1 MLWIAPESW
10 GRGGRGRQKGDARTV
25 KGGAAKKFTLCPR
38 GGPSIVK
45 EPRAVAP
52 FLPEPAH
59 GGRHRCTRTRP
70 SIESLRPRAAP
81 RRPTPHPKPLPARTP
96 RRRAAV
102 DNSRPSACRRLQADR
117 ALHLLVALSPRPPY
131 LRAPFCAAASVPRPI
146 APLRLAPRAASR
158 RREVHRTSSSRSG
171 LWAAVGMEGPAH
183 GASDGGLASGGA
195 AGGVV
200 PWRVKVW
207 RAGTAG

>member
-10 GRGGRGRQKGDARTV
+10 GRGGRGRQKGDVRTV

-81 RRPTPHPKPLPARTP
+81 RRPMPHPKPLGIAPPWTTP
-96 RRRAAV
+96 GLLLAGGCRPTVRCISYRRSRRGRRA
-102 DNSRPSACRRLQADR
+102 
-117 ALHLLVALSPRPPY
+117 PY
-131 LRAPFCAAASVPRPI
+131 LRAPFCAVASVPRPI
-146 APLRLAPRAASR
+146 APLRLAPRATSR
-158 RREVHRTSSSRSG
+158 RREVHRASRSRSG
-171 LWAAVGMEGPAH
+171 LWAAAGMAGPAH
-183 GASDGGLASGGA
+183 GASDGGSASGGA
-195 AGGVV
+195 AAGVV

>member
-10 GRGGRGRQKGDARTV
+10 GRGGRGRQKGDVRTV

-45 EPRAVAP
+45 EPRAIAP

-59 GGRHRCTRTRP
+59 SGRHRCTRTRP

-117 ALHLLVALSPRPPY
+117 ALHLLSALSPRQPCAVSLSAVLRRG
-131 LRAPFCAAASVPRPI
+131 LRATTDCPALPRTESRVKAAGSSPHLEQQI
-146 APLRLAPRAASR
+146 RALGGGGDGGTSSR
-158 RREVHRTSSSRSG
+158 RLG
-171 LWAAVGMEGPAH
+171 
-183 GASDGGLASGGA
+183 
-195 AGGVV
+195 
-200 PWRVKVW
+200 WRV
-207 RAGTAG
+207 G